1 MKSQLIVPSNLSY
14 IRLVERWFLEFVE
27 VNLQQS
33 FDWQQHSNH
42 LRLALAEAFS
52 NVVIHAHQQ
61 QADLPIKLQLEIA
74 DHKIILKIWDL
85 GKGFD
90 PLTYQ
95 PPQPTEYREGGYGW
109 MIINQIM
116 DQVDYLTLS
125 DGSNCLCLQFN
136 LSQAHRTL
144 TNV

>member
-1 MKSQLIVPSNLSY
+1 MKSELTVPSSLSY
-14 IRLVERWFLEFVE
+14 IRVVERWFLDCIE
-27 VNLQQS
+27 VTLEHYP
-33 FDWQQHSNH
+33 DWQKQSNH
-42 LRLALAEAFS
+42 LRLALVEAFS

-61 QADLPIKLQLEIA
+61 QADLPIKLQLVVA
-74 DHKIILKIWDL
+74 NHKIILKIWDW

-116 DQVDYLTLS
+116 DRVDYLPLS

-136 LSQAHRTL
+136 LLQSNHTL
-144 TNV
+144 VKV